1 MSVDQIF
8 RSLNS
13 PKNARSLTPLKE
25 TTLELLDEEI
35 YLFVETD
42 QLYRNEEIYLFVE
55 TDQLYRNYGS
65 VVVATV
71 ATACSGS

>member
-1 MSVDQIF
+1 VLIWYIV
-8 RSLNS
+8 
-13 PKNARSLTPLKE
+13 PYE
-25 TTLELLDEEI
+25 LELEYQSSAHPTEEEEPVGEI

-42 QLYRNEEIYLFVE
+42 QFI
-55 TDQLYRNYGS
+55 RNYGS

>member
-1 MSVDQIF
+1 MVNCQKQVVDF
-8 RSLNS
+8 
-13 PKNARSLTPLKE
+13 
-25 TTLELLDEEI
+25 LESLLD
-35 YLFVETD
+35 
-42 QLYRNEEIYLFVE
+42 EEIYLFVE